1 MAGLYWRVNGSNYEA
16 LECILRGYL
25 YAPPQHKDI
34 LLHQLASILYRFDQ
48 VEHSIELLRMALEI
62 RETEAATYYAMG
74 NSLVARG
81 NQTGA
86 IEFYSYALYLKSDFQ
101 EPFQCLFV
109 TKCALKRKE
118 ASLPLSD
125 DTVPQGDDSVFWE
138 KSWKV
143 SFNKT
148 QYMHQELLAGTMDQ
162 TKSWLPGRR
171 RDLESR
177 DWTKTSSKR
186 SQWTRTHNSPEYTTS
201 KIWQTGEV
209 TCSTLPE
216 WRAEQ

>member
-143 SFNKT
+143 IFNKT
-148 QYMHQELLAGTMDQ
+148 QYMQQEILAGTMDQ
-162 TKSWLPGRR
+162 TKS
-171 RDLESR
+171 
-177 DWTKTSSKR
+177 
-186 SQWTRTHNSPEYTTS
+186 
-201 KIWQTGEV
+201 
-209 TCSTLPE
+209 
-216 WRAEQ
+216 